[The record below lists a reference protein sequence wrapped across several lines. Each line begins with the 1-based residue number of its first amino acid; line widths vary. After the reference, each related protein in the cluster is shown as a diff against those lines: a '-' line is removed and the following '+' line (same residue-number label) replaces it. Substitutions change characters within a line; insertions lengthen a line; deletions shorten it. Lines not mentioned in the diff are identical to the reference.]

1 MKVMILTLC
10 LFIAFLTFANGGEL
24 YQCIN
29 RDGNAIV
36 TDNPQD
42 GMKNCVLKES
52 FRGLTPEE
60 LAEKEKM
67 GKEKMENQRAV
78 AKEAKRKYVLC
89 VESAS
94 KHKDEGWNTDCKS
107 LNQKPFC
114 SLPSQNALR
123 WDNNYNEETEQCLQL
138 YPQNTNP

>member
-1 MKVMILTLC
+1 MKRIIFTLC
-10 LFIAFLTFANGGEL
+10 VFIAFLTSVHAGEL
-24 YQCIN
+24 YHCID

-52 FRGLTPEE
+52 FKGLTPEE
-60 LAEKEKM
+60 LAEKEKTE
-67 GKEKMENQRAV
+67 KEKMENQKEV

-107 LNQKPFC
+107 LNQNPFC
-114 SLPSQNALR
+114 SLPSQIALR
-123 WDNNYNEETEQCLQL
+123 WDKNYNEETEQCLQL